1 MAAMIAKRYRALA
14 LPLLLMA
21 CAQAPERPER
31 VVEPRVSAQAAPRG
45 SVLLRSVIL
54 VAHNRARGDV
64 GVAPLVWSDALAT
77 SAKGYAETMAR
88 TGRFEHAVQPMGPG
102 RQGENLWT
110 GTRGAYRFEE
120 MAGHWIAEKRD
131 FVNLPTPQFS
141 RTGRWQDVGHYTQM
155 VWRGSTAVGCA
166 IASNRTDDYLV
177 CRYAPPGNVMGQAAF

>member
-1 MAAMIAKRYRALA
+1 MIAKRYRALA

-31 VVEPRVSAQAAPRG
+31 VVEPRVSAQAAARG
-45 SVLLRSVIL
+45 SVLLRSVML
-54 VAHNRARGDV
+54 AAHNRARGDV
-64 GVAPLVWSDALAT
+64 GVAPLVWRDALAA

-120 MAGHWIAEKRD
+120 MAGHWVAERRD